1 MNHYVGNRA
10 VVLGGSIVGTLA
22 ARVLSEFYREV
33 VVVDRDTVLD
43 VYSLRK
49 GAPQAAHAHAFHSR
63 GYDNVMELFPDLPA
77 DLEEHGIPQPDLG
90 HMRWYFNAQLL
101 QRTTTGL
108 RSIGAQRPVI
118 EGILRA
124 KVAALPNVTYHEK
137 TEVLSLLASEDGARI
152 SGVRISPVGA
162 TGEESDLEADLVID
176 TTGRGSRTP
185 VWLEQLG
192 YERPPEQRMNI
203 GLTYTTRLFHH
214 RPGML
219 EDTQSVNPVA
229 SPAHPRGA
237 FFGRVGP
244 QTCILSLTGILG
256 DKPPTDSEGFLD
268 YVKSLPVSE
277 VYDAVHDAEP
287 MTDAVSF
294 GFPASVRRHYES
306 MERFPDR
313 FFVLGDALCSFNPVY
328 GQGMMVA
335 SIEVMALREH
345 LSAGTPPDS
354 AALRTELA
362 TIVDDPWMISTSG
375 DLDFPEV
382 PGERSPEVL
391 GGNEFIA
398 KLTVAATKDPVLTDA
413 FLHVAGLKRPLM
425 SLMEPEIVERVEKY
439 SAVSADEGQTAAK

>member
-1 MNHYVGNRA
+1 VNQFVADRA
-10 VVLGGSIVGTLA
+10 VVIGGSIVGTLT

-33 VVVDRDTVLD
+33 VVLDRDTVLG
-43 VYSLRK
+43 VYSVRK
-49 GAPQAAHAHAFHSR
+49 GAPHAAHAHAFHSQ
-63 GYDNVMELFPDLPA
+63 GYDNVMELFPDLPE
-77 DLEEHGIPQPDLG
+77 DLAKHGIPTPDLG
-90 HMRWYFNAQLL
+90 HMRWYFNSRLL
-101 QRTTTGL
+101 QQTTTGL
-108 RSIGAQRPVI
+108 RSIGAQRPII
-118 EGILRA
+118 EGILRS
-124 KVAALPNVTYHEK
+124 KVAALPNVTYHER
-137 TEVLSLLASEDGARI
+137 TEVLNLLGNEDNSRVT
-152 SGVRISPVGA
+152 GVRLSPVGA
-162 TGEESDLEADLVID
+162 PDEQTELAADLVID

-192 YERPPEQRMNI
+192 YQRPPEERMTI

-229 SPAHPRGA
+229 SPEHPRGA

-256 DKPPTDSEGFLD
+256 DKPPTDTEGFLD

-287 MTDAVSF
+287 MTDPVSF

-335 SIEVMALREH
+335 TIEVMALRAA
-345 LSAGTPPDS
+345 LRSGSAPDS
-354 AALRTELA
+354 AALRAELA
-362 TIVDDPWMISTSG
+362 SIVDAPWAISTNG
-375 DLDFPEV
+375 DLDFPGV
-382 PGERSPEVL
+382 PGERTPEVQM
-391 GGNEFIA
+391 GNAFIG
-398 KLTVAATKDPVLTDA
+398 KLTVAATKDPELTKA
-413 FLHVAGLKRPLM
+413 FLQVAGLKAPLS
-425 SLMEPEIVERVEKY
+425 SLMEPEIIERVERG
-439 SAVSADEGQTAAK
+439 SAAA